1 MQLHR
6 EWLMQDLNKLQ
17 TDRKALRN
25 LQEELN
31 SLETEYTVLKAT
43 AYDKQ
48 PSGNGGNSQLDKIE
62 LNLAKREELT
72 NCIKATRSHVEFM
85 ENLLGQLD
93 RNERDL
99 IEETIIKHS
108 KTMEQ
113 MAEQLG
119 IDPRQVYNRR
129 RDAINNLLHLRF
141 GRGYRP

>member
-6 EWLMQDLNKLQ
+6 EWLMSDLKKLQ
-17 TDRKALRN
+17 TDRKALSN
-25 LQEELN
+25 LQDELH

-43 AYDKQ
+43 AYDKV
-48 PSGNGGNSQLDKIE
+48 PGNSGGNSQLDKIE
-62 LNLAKREELT
+62 LNMAKREELIV
-72 NCIKATRSHVEFM
+72 CLKATREHVEYM
-85 ENLLGQLD
+85 ENILGQLD
-93 RNERDL
+93 RNEREL
-99 IEETIIKHS
+99 IEKTIILHS

-129 RDAINNLLHLRF
+129 RDAIDNLMHLRF

>member
-6 EWLMQDLNKLQ
+6 EWMMSDLKKLQ
-17 TDRKALRN
+17 TDRKALSN
-25 LQEELN
+25 LQEELH
-31 SLETEYTVLKAT
+31 SLETEHTVLKAT
-43 AYDKQ
+43 VYDKV
-48 PSGNGGNSQLDKIE
+48 PGNSGGNSQLDKIE
-62 LNLAKREELT
+62 LNMAKQEEL
-72 NCIKATRSHVEFM
+72 NLCIQATKEHVDYM

-93 RNERDL
+93 RNDREL
-99 IEETIIKHS
+99 IEKTIILHS

-129 RDAINNLLHLRF
+129 RDAIDSLMHLRF

>member
-6 EWLMQDLNKLQ
+6 EWLMSDLKKLQ
-17 TDRKALRN
+17 TDRKALSN
-25 LQEELN
+25 LQDELH

-43 AYDKQ
+43 AYDKV
-48 PSGNGGNSQLDKIE
+48 PGNSGGNSQLDKIE
-62 LNLAKREELT
+62 LNMAKREKLIV
-72 NCIKATRSHVEFM
+72 CLKATREHVEYM
-85 ENLLGQLD
+85 ENILGQLD
-93 RNERDL
+93 RNEREL
-99 IEETIIKHS
+99 IEKTIILHS

-129 RDAINNLLHLRF
+129 RDAIDNLMHLRF

>member
-6 EWLMQDLNKLQ
+6 EWLMSDLKKLQ
-17 TDRKALRN
+17 TDRKALSN
-25 LQEELN
+25 LQDELH

-43 AYDKQ
+43 AYDKV
-48 PSGNGGNSQLDKIE
+48 PGNSGGNSQLDKIE
-62 LNLAKREELT
+62 LNMAKREELI
-72 NCIKATRSHVEFM
+72 NCMNATREHVDFM

-93 RNERDL
+93 RNEREL
-99 IEETIIKHS
+99 IEKTIILHS

-129 RDAINNLLHLRF
+129 RDAIDNLMHLRF